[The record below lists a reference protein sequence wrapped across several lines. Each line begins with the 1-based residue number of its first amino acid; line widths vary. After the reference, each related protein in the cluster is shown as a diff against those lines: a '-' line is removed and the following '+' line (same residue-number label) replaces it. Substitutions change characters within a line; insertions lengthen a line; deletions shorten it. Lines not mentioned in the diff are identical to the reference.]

1 MINEMDKEMLLAFI
15 EEVKGYLPTIL
26 DSIENFRK
34 DPTKLD
40 DLDQA
45 KRLFHLIKG
54 STSMVGYSSLS
65 HIAYFAEDIL
75 EKVAS
80 GEIRLSQNLV
90 NLLQQT
96 VFQIEVYLDGIITND
111 LNEKRIFFEVFKGF
125 RRFNNLTPELDE
137 IEFEKLLSSH
147 LEKIAPPDLEAFD
160 IEPSTDNGSGVPANF
175 NIDME
180 QIVPELM
187 EVFFEE
193 AEEHIRSISSIILLL
208 EEKPDQRELL
218 QELRRRVHTLKG
230 AAATA
235 GFNSLSHLLHKAED
249 LLDITYD
256 HNLIL
261 SSDALNTLLS
271 TSEFLESTFNQSD
284 INLSE
289 KMEELYIAYVGLI
302 EKLYPDKSQVNELPL
317 KPLAIDKESE
327 QIKNLASKNLTIN
340 AEDLEKTG
348 DVSNAL
354 QNNSNSIRVA
364 IGKIDDLVKL
374 ASESV
379 VNRSSFE
386 QYFRTLI
393 KDIDELK
400 LNIGRLHR
408 IVGKLEKE
416 YETNSL
422 GKGMFAFSNLVPTDN
437 LVTTP
442 NNFYGFDELE
452 FDRYTEFHIIMREL
466 SETMGDMNSISNDLN
481 NTASDFDSY
490 LTNSGQLNS
499 DIQDKLMQLRM
510 VPFATIVS
518 KLVRTVKVTAQT
530 QGKQI
535 SVLFEGEKVEID
547 KMVLE
552 ELADPFLH
560 ILRNAVDH
568 GIEPPALRQA
578 VGKSLKGQIKIKTY
592 YDSAQVVLQISDDG
606 KGIDPN
612 NIRSTAISKGF
623 LSETEANNLT
633 DKELFSFLFFPGFST
648 AQQISEISGRGVGL
662 DVVKTTVSKMKGT
675 IGLDSQIGKGTT
687 FTIRLPLTLAV
698 IKVILV
704 KSGEQT
710 LAVPLSSVTRILR
723 IEENQLENIGQ
734 RVFLRLEDE
743 SEIYPLHHLSDLLKL
758 GQHNSETFERMPV
771 LIVNLGSGTIALVV
785 DKLLEA
791 KEIVVKSMGSLLKKV
806 FGVFGATLMGDGTVV
821 MIVNPNELLKDTTN
835 RSSQLRKIESF
846 LPVSQAKNRTL
857 NILIVDDSL
866 SMRRTLSELVKIMGW
881 NSTEAKDGVEALEI
895 IQSLAIKPDIII
907 LDIEMPRMDGYE
919 LTSVLRTD
927 VSCQHI
933 PIVMLTSRSEEKHRR
948 KAFEVGATEY
958 LVKPYEEETLINIIT
973 KLSTRASY

>member
-1 MINEMDKEMLLAFI
+1 MINGMDKEMLSAFV
-15 EEVKGYLPTIL
+15 EEVKSYLPTML
-26 DSIENFRK
+26 DSIENFKK
-34 DPTKLD
+34 DPTRLG

-65 HIAYFAEDIL
+65 HMAYFAEDIL
-75 EKVAS
+75 DKVAK
-80 GEIRLSQNLV
+80 GNILLNQNLV

-96 VFQIEVYLDGIITND
+96 IFQIEVYLDGIGTNN
-111 LNEKRIFFEVFKGF
+111 LNEKRIFLEVFKGF
-125 RRFNNLTPELDE
+125 RRFKNLPEELDE
-137 IEFEKLLSSH
+137 IEFEKLLPNQ
-147 LEKIAPPDLEAFD
+147 LETRETLGFESFD
-160 IEPSTDNGSGVPANF
+160 MESPIISPVDFSV
-175 NIDME
+175 NIE
-180 QIVPELM
+180 QIVPELL

-193 AEEHIRSISSIILLL
+193 AEEHIQNISKILLLL

-230 AAATA
+230 AAGTA

-256 HNLIL
+256 HNLVI
-261 SSDALNTLLS
+261 SADALNTLLS
-271 TSEFLESTFNQSD
+271 TSEFLEKSFHQNDS
-284 INLSE
+284 NLNK
-289 KMEELYIAYVGLI
+289 KMEQLYTDYIGLI
-302 EKLYPDKSQVNELPL
+302 ERLPIDQLPVNELPL
-317 KPLAIDKESE
+317 KALPEDIDVEKV
-327 QIKNLASKNLTIN
+327 KNLTRNLATTGEEI
-340 AEDLEKTG
+340 EKS
-348 DVSNAL
+348 VAL
-354 QNNSNSIRVA
+354 SDTLQGQSNSIRVS

-379 VNRSSFE
+379 VNRSGFE
-386 QYFRTLI
+386 QYFRNLT

-400 LNIGRLHR
+400 LNIGRLYR
-408 IVGKLEKE
+408 VVGKLEKE
-416 YETNSL
+416 YETNTL
-422 GKGMFAFSNLVPTDN
+422 GKGMFAFSGLMPTDKF
-437 LVTTP
+437 VKP
-442 NNFYGFDELE
+442 QSNFYGFDELE

-466 SETMGDMNSISNDLN
+466 TEAMGDMNSISNDLN
-481 NTASDFDSY
+481 NTAADFDSY
-490 LTNSGQLNS
+490 LTSSGQLNS

-518 KLVRTVKVTAQT
+518 KLIRTVKVTAQT
-530 QGKQI
+530 QGKQT

-552 ELADPFLH
+552 ELADPLLH

-568 GIEPPALRQA
+568 GIEPPALRQV
-578 VGKSLKGQIKIKTY
+578 VGKNPKGEIKIKAF
-592 YDSAQVVLQISDDG
+592 YDSAQIVLQISDDG
-606 KGIDPN
+606 RGIDPN
-612 NIRSTAISKGF
+612 SIRSTAISKGF
-623 LSETEANNLT
+623 LLEAEANNLT
-633 DKELFSFLFFPGFST
+633 DKELFSLLFFPGFST

-662 DVVKTTVSKMKGT
+662 DVVKSVISKMKGT
-675 IGLDSQIGKGTT
+675 VTLDSQLGQGTT

-704 KSGEQT
+704 RSNEQT
-710 LAVPLSSVTRILR
+710 LAVPLSYVTRILR

-734 RVFLRLEDE
+734 RVFLRLDDDN
-743 SEIYPLHHLSDLLKL
+743 EIYPLHHLSDLLKL
-758 GQHNSETFERMPV
+758 GQHTSESFERMPV
-771 LIVNLGSGTIALVV
+771 LVVNLGSGTIALVV

-806 FGVFGATLMGDGTVV
+806 HGVFGATLMGDGNVV

-835 RSSQLRKIESF
+835 RHAQLRKIESH
-846 LPVSQAKNRTL
+846 LPIAQIKNRTL

-881 NSTEAKDGVEALEI
+881 NPTEAKDGVEALET
-895 IQSLAIKPDIII
+895 IQSLSIKPDVII

-919 LTSVLRTD
+919 LTSVLRAD
-927 VSCQHI
+927 PSCQHI
-933 PIVMLTSRSEEKHRR
+933 PIIMLTSRSEEKHRR

-958 LVKPYEEETLINIIT
+958 LVKPYEEQVLINLIS
-973 KLSTRASY
+973 KLSTKSSY

>member
-1 MINEMDKEMLLAFI
+1 MIGGMDKEMLSAFV
-15 EEVKGYLPTIL
+15 EEVKSYLPTML
-26 DSIENFRK
+26 DSIENFKK
-34 DPTKLD
+34 DPTRLA

-65 HIAYFAEDIL
+65 HMAYFAEDIL
-75 EKVAS
+75 DKVAK
-80 GEIRLSQNLV
+80 GQAILNQNLV

-96 VFQIEVYLDGIITND
+96 IFQIEVYLDGIGTNN
-111 LNEKRIFFEVFKGF
+111 LNEKRIFLEVFKGF
-125 RRFNNLTPELDE
+125 RRFKNLPEELDE
-137 IEFEKLLSSH
+137 IEFEKLLPNQ
-147 LEKIAPPDLEAFD
+147 LETRETPGFESFD
-160 IEPSTDNGSGVPANF
+160 MESPIISPVDF
-175 NIDME
+175 NVNIE
-180 QIVPELM
+180 QIVPELL

-193 AEEHIRSISSIILLL
+193 AEEHIQNISKILLLL

-230 AAATA
+230 AAGTA

-256 HNLIL
+256 HNLVI
-261 SSDALNTLLS
+261 SADALNTLLS
-271 TSEFLESTFNQSD
+271 TSEFLEKSFHQNDSSL
-284 INLSE
+284 NK
-289 KMEELYIAYVGLI
+289 KMEQLYIDYVGLI
-302 EKLYPDKSQVNELPL
+302 ENLPIDQLPVNELPL
-317 KPLAIDKESE
+317 KSLPEDISSE
-327 QIKNLASKNLTIN
+327 KVKSFTKNLTTN
-340 AEDLEKTG
+340 EEVLEKSVAFSDT
-348 DVSNAL
+348 L
-354 QNNSNSIRVA
+354 QGTSNSVRVS

-379 VNRSSFE
+379 VNRSGFE
-386 QYFRTLI
+386 QYFRNLI

-408 IVGKLEKE
+408 VVGKLEKE
-416 YETNSL
+416 YETNTL
-422 GKGMFAFSNLVPTDN
+422 GKGMFAFSGLMPTDKF
-437 LVTTP
+437 VKP
-442 NNFYGFDELE
+442 QSNFYGFDELE

-466 SETMGDMNSISNDLN
+466 SEAMGDMNSISNDLN
-481 NTASDFDSY
+481 NTAADFDSY
-490 LTNSGQLNS
+490 LTSSGQLNS

-518 KLVRTVKVTAQT
+518 KLIRTVKVTAQT

-535 SVLFEGEKVEID
+535 SVSFEGEKVEID

-552 ELADPFLH
+552 ELADPLLH

-578 VGKSLKGQIKIKTY
+578 VGKDSKGEIKIKAS
-592 YDSAQVVLQISDDG
+592 YDSAQIVIQISDDG
-606 KGIDPN
+606 RGVDPN
-612 NIRSTAISKGF
+612 SIRSTAISKGF
-623 LSETEANNLT
+623 LLETEANNLT
-633 DKELFSFLFFPGFST
+633 NKELFSLLFFPGFST

-662 DVVKTTVSKMKGT
+662 DVVKSIISKMKGT
-675 IGLDSQIGKGTT
+675 VTLDSQLGEGTI

-704 KSGEQT
+704 RSNEQT
-710 LAVPLSSVTRILR
+710 LAVPLSYVTRILR
-723 IEENQLENIGQ
+723 IEENQLENIGH
-734 RVFLRLEDE
+734 RVFLRLDDDN
-743 SEIYPLHHLSDLLKL
+743 EIYPLHHLSDLLKL
-758 GQHNSETFERMPV
+758 GQHNSESFERMPV

-806 FGVFGATLMGDGTVV
+806 YGVFGATLMGDGNVV
-821 MIVNPNELLKDTTN
+821 MIVNPNELLKDATN
-835 RSSQLRKIESF
+835 RHQLRKIESH
-846 LPVSQAKNRTL
+846 LPISQIKNRTL

-866 SMRRTLSELVKIMGW
+866 SMRRTLSDLVKIMGW
-881 NSTEAKDGVEALEI
+881 NPTEAKDGVEALET
-895 IQSLAIKPDIII
+895 IQALEIKPDIII

-919 LTSVLRTD
+919 LTSVLRADT
-927 VSCQHI
+927 SCQHI
-933 PIVMLTSRSEEKHRR
+933 PIIMLTSRSEEKHKR

-958 LVKPYEEETLINIIT
+958 LVKPYEEEVLINLIS
-973 KLSTRASY
+973 KLSTKNS

>member
-1 MINEMDKEMLLAFI
+1 MINEMDKEMLLGFI
-15 EEVKGYLPTIL
+15 EEVKSYLPTIL
-26 DSIENFRK
+26 DSIENFKK

-65 HIAYFAEDIL
+65 HMAYFAEDIL
-75 EKVAS
+75 DKVAN
-80 GEIRLSQNLV
+80 GQAILSQNLV

-96 VFQIEVYLDGIITND
+96 IFQIEVYLDGITTNS

-137 IEFEKLLSSH
+137 IEFEKLLPSH
-147 LEKIAPPDLEAFD
+147 LETIKPQDLEVFD
-160 IEPSTDNGSGVPANF
+160 IEPSINSNSPVKF
-175 NIDME
+175 NVDME
-180 QIVPELM
+180 QIVPELL

-193 AEEHIRSISSIILLL
+193 AEEHIKSISSIVLLL

-230 AAATA
+230 AAGTA

-249 LLDITYD
+249 LLDITYE
-256 HNLIL
+256 HNLVL

-271 TSEFLESTFNQSD
+271 TSEFLENTFNQND
-284 INLSE
+284 TNLSE
-289 KMEELYIAYVGLI
+289 KMEELYVAYVDLI
-302 EKLYPDKSQVNELPL
+302 ENLYLDKSQVNELPL
-317 KPLAIDKESE
+317 KALVSNIDSE
-327 QIKNLASKNLTIN
+327 QVKSFTISTVN
-340 AEDLEKTG
+340 AEELEKSE
-348 DVSNAL
+348 DISNSL
-354 QNNSNSIRVA
+354 QNNSNNIRVA

-386 QYFRTLI
+386 QYFRNLI

-408 IVGKLEKE
+408 VVGKLEKE
-416 YETNSL
+416 YETNTL
-422 GKGMFAFSNLVPTDN
+422 GRGMFAFSGLMPTDN
-437 LVTTP
+437 LVSAS
-442 NNFYGFDELE
+442 NSFYGFDELE

-490 LTNSGQLNS
+490 LTSSGQLNS

-510 VPFATIVS
+510 VPFATIIS
-518 KLVRTVKVTAQT
+518 KLIRTAKVTAQT
-530 QGKQI
+530 QGKQV

-560 ILRNAVDH
+560 LLRNAVDH
-568 GIEPPALRQA
+568 GIEPPALRQV
-578 VGKSLKGQIKIKTY
+578 VGKSPKGQIKIKTY
-592 YDSAQVVLQISDDG
+592 YDSAQVIIQIIDDG

-612 NIRSTAISKGF
+612 NIRNTAISKGF

-662 DVVKTTVSKMKGT
+662 DVVKNKVSKMKGT
-675 IGLDSQIGKGTT
+675 INLDSQIGKGTT

-704 KSGEQT
+704 KSSEQT

-758 GQHNSETFERMPV
+758 GQRNSETFERMPV

-785 DKLLEA
+785 DKLIEA

-806 FGVFGATLMGDGTVV
+806 YGVFGATLMGDGTVV
-821 MIVNPNELLKDTTN
+821 MIVNPNELLKDAT
-835 RSSQLRKIESF
+835 SKPAQLRKIESL
-846 LPVSQAKNRTL
+846 LPISQPKNRAL

-866 SMRRTLSELVKIMGW
+866 SMRRALSELVKIMGW
-881 NSTEAKDGVEALEI
+881 NSTEAKDGVEALEL

-919 LTSVLRTD
+919 LTSVLRADT
-927 VSCQHI
+927 SYQYI
-933 PIVMLTSRSEEKHRR
+933 PIIMLTSRSEEKHRR

-958 LVKPYEEETLINIIT
+958 LVKPYEEETLINLII
-973 KLSTRASY
+973 KLSAKVSY